1 MIRQEST
8 AERHF
13 RQDIREWLAQNI
25 PAELR
30 HLTFRPEPATIM
42 PWYRKLSER
51 GLIAPH
57 WPVSEGG
64 MGASAVEQVILME
77 ELAAAG
83 APDIPSQGLNH
94 IGPLLIKSGTPAQK
108 AQHLPAILKGDAI
121 WCQGYSEPNSGSDL
135 ASLQTRG
142 RVEGKEIIIT
152 GHKIWTTWGQH
163 ANWMFALVRTG
174 GQRRDGITFVLIDMS
189 TPGIS
194 RKPIRTIAGDEE
206 FAEVF
211 LDDVRV
217 PLENVVG
224 SIGQGWK
231 VATSLLDEERLQIGT
246 PLQVNR
252 AFVRLRRL
260 VAAMPAP
267 AQAAWQARLESARV
281 STETVTA
288 AFLDICER
296 LEAGC
301 ARANES
307 SYLKI
312 LATNAVHDI
321 LDAVQ
326 EAAGAWGAIE
336 GPLMDGATRLDVNEM
351 YLQARRLSI
360 YGGSNEI
367 QRTILATRILNMN
380 KGLA

>member
-1 MIRQEST
+1 MIRQET
-8 AERHF
+8 IAERRF
-13 RQDIREWLAQNI
+13 RQDVREWLVQNL
-25 PAELR
+25 PADLR
-30 HLTFRPEPATIM
+30 HLTFRPEPAVIM
-42 PWYRKLSER
+42 PWYRKVAER
-51 GLIAPH
+51 GWIAPH

-77 ELAAAG
+77 EFAEAG
-83 APDIPSQGLNH
+83 APDTPSQGLNH

-108 AQHLPAILKGDAI
+108 ARHLPPILKGEAI

-142 RVEGKEIIIT
+142 RIEGDEIVID
-152 GHKIWTTWGQH
+152 GHKIWTTWGHH
-163 ANWMFALVRTG
+163 ADWMFALVRTG
-174 GQRRDGITFVLIDMS
+174 GKRRDGITFVLIDMT

-194 RKPIRTIAGDEE
+194 RKPIRTIAGDDE

-211 LDDVRV
+211 FDGVRV
-217 PLENVVG
+217 PLGNVVG
-224 SIGQGWK
+224 AVGEGWK

-252 AFVRLRRL
+252 ALTRLRRL
-260 VAAMPAP
+260 VASMPQAER
-267 AQAAWQARLESARV
+267 AAWQPRIEEARAG
-281 STETVTA
+281 TEAVTA

-296 LEAGC
+296 LEAEC
-301 ARANES
+301 ARPNES

-312 LATNAVHDI
+312 LATETVHDI

-326 EAAGAWGAIE
+326 EAAGAWGAID
-336 GPLMDGATRLDVNEM
+336 GPLMKDENRLDVNEM
-351 YLQARRLSI
+351 YLQARRLAI

-367 QRTILATRILNMN
+367 QRSILATRILGMN
-380 KGLA
+380 GGRA